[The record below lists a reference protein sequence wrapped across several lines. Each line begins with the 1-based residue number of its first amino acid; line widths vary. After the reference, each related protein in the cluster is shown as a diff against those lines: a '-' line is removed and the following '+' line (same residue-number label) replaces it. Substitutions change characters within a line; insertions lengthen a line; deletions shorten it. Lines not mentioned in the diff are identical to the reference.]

1 VNVAQLFSALIEVSR
16 EQQVVETGRN
26 YGGGLI
32 GGVQYSYH
40 NSWYGFK
47 TEGTPTENSIW
58 YFVRDRTPDVPEPTP
73 PTPPAVCRFYQL
85 GPYLDSGYK
94 VEDITTAIETGWKML
109 GEKNP
114 PKVSYHKDTK
124 LLIAVGQQDKLEMIG
139 QVLQSL
145 GHPAVPGDSSVP
157 PHRPIPANPQQP
169 QENQNP

>member
-1 VNVAQLFSALIEVSR
+1 YA
-16 EQQVVETGRN
+16 
-26 YGGGLI
+26 
-32 GGVQYSYH
+32 YH

-58 YFVRDRTPDVPEPTP
+58 YFVRDRTPDVPERTP
-73 PTPPAVCRFYQL
+73 PTPPTICRFYQL
-85 GPYLDSGYK
+85 GPYLDASYK

-114 PKVSYHKDTK
+114 PKISYHKDTK
-124 LLIAVGQQDKLEMIG
+124 LLIAVGQPEKLDMIS

-145 GHPAVPGDSSVP
+145 VRPGSAAVSEPLPSRTLPGPA
-157 PHRPIPANPQQP
+157 RPRQP